1 MKWIHPEDLRSA
13 EIRALSEGRG
23 DNDFWIREAGV
34 GLADR
39 LRTLLLATGQP
50 RPPVLAVI
58 GPGKNGLDGL
68 VALTALARQGFPCH
82 AWLLSL
88 DDSPFRLEAE
98 SAGVVLE
105 PMAHPDDWSSAPVR
119 AQAIAPR
126 ILLDAVLGTGA
137 RGEPRDAVA
146 AALAFLRRPR
156 PDSAALVA
164 VDLPSGWDGASPDI
178 PAWTPRADFTVTMG
192 YPKPA
197 MLSPAGAE
205 TVGSFRVVPFSLPP
219 ADANALPDALPSVSC
234 LADTDIAALLPP
246 PRPRDSHKGTFGQL
260 LLVGGCET
268 YPGAAV
274 LASLGALRGG
284 LGLLRVVASPPALA
298 ALALH
303 APEAVQAGP
312 LFQQQPAL
320 PPHTALLVGPGIGR
334 SPEARRLLASCLYG
348 AQGPLLLD
356 ADAIS
361 LLAGRPAALRAC
373 PQPVVVTPHPG
384 ELSSLLGISVEA
396 VLSDRPAAARQA
408 ADLCNAVVVLKGR
421 HTLVASPG
429 SPDVYLNP
437 VGGPG
442 LACAGSGDVL
452 AGLLGAFLA
461 QGLAPLRAARLAV
474 WLHGV
479 AGDLASLRASP
490 SALRASD
497 IPDFLPLALQSLPRP
512 CADSPAPAADS

>member
-23 DNDFWIREAGV
+23 DGDLWIREAGA

-39 LRTLLLATGQP
+39 LRALLLATGQP
-50 RPPVLAVI
+50 RPPVLALV

-68 VALTALARQGFPCH
+68 VALASLARQGSPCH

-88 DDSPFRLEAE
+88 DDSPYRLEAE
-98 SAGVVLE
+98 SAGVRLE
-105 PMAHPDDWSSAPVR
+105 PMAHPDDWKTAPAR
-119 AQAIAPR
+119 AAAIAPR
-126 ILLDAVLGTGA
+126 LLVDALLGTGA
-137 RGEPRDAVA
+137 RGEPRGAVA
-146 AALAFLRRPR
+146 SALDFLQLPR
-156 PDSAALVA
+156 PDGTALVA

-192 YPKPA
+192 YPKSGMAPP
-197 MLSPAGAE
+197 S
-205 TVGSFRVVPFSLPP
+205 GSEISGSIRVVPFSLPP
-219 ADANALPDALPSVSC
+219 ADADALPDALPT
-234 LADTDIAALLPP
+234 LACIAESDLASFLPP
-246 PRPRDSHKGTFGQL
+246 RRSRQSHKGNYGQL
-260 LLVGGCET
+260 LFLGGCET

-274 LASLGALRGG
+274 LAALGALRGG
-284 LGLLRVVASPPALA
+284 LGLLRVIASPPALS

-303 APEAVQAGP
+303 APEAVQAGS
-312 LFQQQPAL
+312 LFQQQTSL
-320 PPHTALLVGPGIGR
+320 PPHSALLAGPGLGR

-373 PQPVVVTPHPG
+373 PHPVVITPHPG
-384 ELSSLLGISVEA
+384 ELSTLLGLSVEA
-396 VLSDRPAAARQA
+396 ILSDRPAAARQA
-408 ADLCNAVVVLKGR
+408 AELCNAVVVLKGDR
-421 HTLVASPG
+421 TLVAAPDSPL
-429 SPDVYLNP
+429 VYVNP
-437 VGGPG
+437 VGNPG

-461 QGLAPLRAARLAV
+461 QGLAPLRAALLAA

-479 AGDLASLRASP
+479 AGDLATLRHSP

-497 IPDFLPLALQSLPRP
+497 IPAFLPLALQSLYRP
-512 CADSPAPAADS
+512 SAAP